1 MGITLRK
8 LAVFAK
14 VAETGQVTKAGEL
27 LLMSQPAVSMALAEL
42 EVSAGGPL
50 FMRRG
55 RRLLLNDRGR
65 LLLEPAQEILRN
77 VANFENL
84 LEESEREPRGLLRI
98 GASTTIGNYLLPS
111 LIARFSRLYP
121 GAKASLQVGNTQQIE
136 LSLEQGAI
144 DLGLI
149 EGPSHAPLLKTMPWR
164 DDELVV
170 IAAKGHPMSGEKSVS
185 ADMLATADWIM
196 REPGSGTREVFEA
209 ALSGWVSSIN
219 ISLEL
224 GHTEAIK
231 KAVEAGL
238 GVSCLSRLAVQR
250 ELENGWLVEIGTSL
264 DLKRSLTILLRN
276 DTCRTRL
283 LQSFLDM
290 LQFDGGRGSSEQVS
304 QK

>member
-1 MGITLRK
+1 MSITLRK
-8 LAVFAK
+8 LSVFAK
-14 VAETGQVTKAGEL
+14 VAETGQVTKAGGL

-42 EVSAGGPL
+42 EESAGGPL
-50 FMRRG
+50 FLRRG

-77 VANFENL
+77 VANFKNL

-290 LQFDGGRGSSEQVS
+290 LQFDAGRGSSEQVS

>member
-1 MGITLRK
+1 MSVTLRK

-14 VAETGQVTKAGEL
+14 VAETGQVTKAGKL

-42 EVSAGGPL
+42 EESAGGPL

-55 RRLLLNDRGR
+55 RQVILNDRGR
-65 LLLEPAQEILRN
+65 LLLEPAQEILRR

-84 LEESEREPRGLLRI
+84 MEESDREPRGLLRI

-111 LIARFSRLYP
+111 LIARFSGRYP
-121 GAKASLQVGNTQQIE
+121 DAKASLQVGNTQQIE
-136 LSLEQGAI
+136 VALERGDI
-144 DLGLI
+144 HLGLI
-149 EGPSHAPLLKTMPWR
+149 EGPSHAPLLKTLPWR
-164 DDELVV
+164 ADELVV
-170 IAAKGHPMSGEKSVS
+170 IAGKQHPLSKEASVS
-185 ADMLATADWIM
+185 ASMLANADWIM

-209 ALSGWVSSIN
+209 ALSKWGDSIN

-238 GVSCLSRLAVQR
+238 GISCLSRLAVQR
-250 ELENGWLVEIGTSL
+250 ELENGWLVEIMTPL
-264 DLKRSLTILLRN
+264 DFTRSLTILLRN
-276 DTCRTRL
+276 NGYRTKL

-290 LQFDGGRGSSEQVS
+290 LLSNTGKTSSRKVN

>member
-1 MGITLRK
+1 MSVTLRK

-42 EVSAGGPL
+42 EESAGGPL

-55 RRLLLNDRGR
+55 RRLFLNDRGR
-65 LLLEPAQEILRN
+65 LLLQPVQEILRR
-77 VANFENL
+77 VANFEKL

-98 GASTTIGNYLLPS
+98 GASTTIGNYLLPA
-111 LIARFSRLYP
+111 LIARFSELYA
-121 GAKASLQVGNTQQIE
+121 GAEASLLVGNTQQIE
-136 LSLEQGAI
+136 ISLEQGDI
-144 DLGLI
+144 DLGLM
-149 EGPSHAPLLKTMPWR
+149 EGPSHAPLVKTVPWR
-164 DDELVV
+164 ADELVV
-170 IAAKGHPMSGEKSVS
+170 IAGKCHPLSKETLVS
-185 ADMLATADWIM
+185 ADMLANADWIM

-209 ALSGWVSSIN
+209 ALAKWGGSIH
-219 ISLEL
+219 IGLEL

-250 ELENGWLVEIGTSL
+250 ELDNGWLVEIATPL

-276 DTCRTRL
+276 DGYRTKL
-283 LQSFLDM
+283 LQAFLDM
-290 LQFDGGRGSSEQVS
+290 LQSDAGDGSFLLENP
-304 QK
+304 